1 MANLSEQH
9 RPHHVATARCP
20 HAPEVTVM
28 VELESVRGERLQRFS
43 CSKCARGW
51 WESDGGVID
60 LRQAVDTMREMALGQ
75 AKDACHDV
83 KTPDGSDGRSPARGT
98 NAGKVG
104 PRELCKG
111 AFVPMTPNG
120 CTDSS
125 DFSPEVPSPVRAV

>member
-60 LRQAVDTMREMALGQ
+60 LRQAVDTMREM
-75 AKDACHDV
+75 
-83 KTPDGSDGRSPARGT
+83 DGSDGRSPARGT

>member
-75 AKDACHDV
+75 HKRR
-83 KTPDGSDGRSPARGT
+83 TPVMTSKRQMAVMAVVQREARTRARSDQESF
-98 NAGKVG
+98 V
-104 PRELCKG
+104 RELSCL
-111 AFVPMTPNG
+111 
-120 CTDSS
+120 
-125 DFSPEVPSPVRAV
+125 